1 MPLQKANPMSRRAL
15 LPLIAATAVLPAL
28 LVPSAVRA
36 QGVWQIY
43 RRDDLG
49 FEIDMPG
56 KPKIEVEEFE
66 KDDPAVKS
74 ITAVVDVDQMSY
86 SANHYEYRGPISLEE
101 EALAQQLLARG
112 LEARTVWE
120 TLFTISGI
128 EGREIS
134 MESDGLNAIQRIVSI
149 RNRRILISVMGER
162 SIHTNVMVRRFLDSL
177 KLLPAN

>member
-1 MPLQKANPMSRRAL
+1 MPLQKTNPMSRRAL

-120 TLFTISGI
+120 TLFTINGI

-134 MESDGLNAIQRIVSI
+134 MESDGLNAIQRIVAI
-149 RNRRILISVMGER
+149 RNRRILISVMGGR
-162 SIHTNVMVRRFLDSL
+162 SIHANAMVRRFLDSL